1 MLKKIRVVFQGK
13 SEALMLSLTEQE
25 MNEMDNLLNRMYTI
39 AEVRNNWYNYSLNI
53 ENEIYCTK
61 MLQVILFSVSAYFLK
76 FIQIL
81 SKLCLSTK
89 KDISYTLNEL
99 W

>member
-1 MLKKIRVVFQGK
+1 MSSDKIVAKCVTEILIYVTCWKISMLKKIRVVFQGK

-39 AEVRNNWYNYSLNI
+39 AEVRNNWYNYSVNI

-61 MLQVILFSVSAYFLK
+61 KLQVILVSV
-76 FIQIL
+76 QCIL
-81 SKLCLSTK
+81 S
-89 KDISYTLNEL
+89 
-99 W
+99 

>member
-39 AEVRNNWYNYSLNI
+39 AEVRNNWYNYSVNI

-61 MLQVILFSVSAYFLK
+61 KLQVILVSV
-76 FIQIL
+76 QCIL
-81 SKLCLSTK
+81 S
-89 KDISYTLNEL
+89 
-99 W
+99 